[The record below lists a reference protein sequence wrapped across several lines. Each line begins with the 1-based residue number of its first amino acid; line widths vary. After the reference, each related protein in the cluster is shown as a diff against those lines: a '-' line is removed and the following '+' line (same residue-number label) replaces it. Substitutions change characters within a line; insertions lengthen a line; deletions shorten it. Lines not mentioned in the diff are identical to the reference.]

1 MDVDGQYPSQFWI
14 VLMPIPSEQKHG
26 SFEYSGELAMPE
38 KAAAAA
44 DHMAYMDD
52 LLLELQRMAVTDGHA
67 TLAGLL
73 SLAHTEALQR
83 IR

>member
-1 MDVDGQYPSQFWI
+1 
-14 VLMPIPSEQKHG
+14 MPIPSEQKQG
-26 SFEYSGELAMPE
+26 SFEYSGELATPE
-38 KAAAAA
+38 KADAAA
-44 DHMAYMDD
+44 DRMAYMAD

-67 TLAGLL
+67 TLAGFL